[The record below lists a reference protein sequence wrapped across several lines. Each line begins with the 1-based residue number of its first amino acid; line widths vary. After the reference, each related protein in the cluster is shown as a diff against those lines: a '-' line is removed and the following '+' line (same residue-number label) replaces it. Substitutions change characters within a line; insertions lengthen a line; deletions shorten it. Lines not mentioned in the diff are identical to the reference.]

1 MSTGDACGVAVAEV
15 CVETNIRFSHLYFPI
30 HNRASSDTFAS
41 MIELR
46 HLHYFRTLAET
57 LHFGQA
63 AERLH
68 ISQPPLSRQIALLEE
83 ELGVKLFDRSRRRV
97 ELTEA
102 GQRFYL
108 DTGTVFAAFEQAKR
122 NALATAR
129 GAAGELSV
137 GFMMSTA
144 YSITPAITRRYSA
157 LFPQVNLKLTE
168 TLPLDLAQ
176 DISSGHK
183 DVAIMYRPQDCSGLE
198 TVTLY
203 REEMTLVLPPGHR
216 LNEQAVI
223 DPQALA
229 GEPFII
235 VPRRIAPAL
244 HDMIFNYCL
253 QHGVTPNIGME
264 INLQQTIV
272 NLVGEGLGI
281 AIVPRS
287 MRNMRLATTSFKPL
301 KGAPMIEVVAVW
313 KADNH
318 NPCIATFVEAARQAG
333 EQATLEDEAKR
344 GKEV

>member
-1 MSTGDACGVAVAEV
+1 
-15 CVETNIRFSHLYFPI
+15 
-30 HNRASSDTFAS
+30 

-46 HLHYFRTLAET
+46 HLQYFRTLAET
-57 LHFGQA
+57 LHFGRA

-83 ELGVKLFDRSRRRV
+83 ALGVKLFDRSRRRV

-122 NALATAR
+122 NALAAAR
-129 GAAGELSV
+129 GAAGALSV

-144 YSITPAITRRYSA
+144 YSITPAITRRYAA

-176 DISSGHK
+176 DITSGNK
-183 DVAIMYRPQDCSGLE
+183 DVAIMYRPQDCTGLE

-216 LNEQAVI
+216 LAEQAVVE
-223 DPQALA
+223 PRELA
-229 GEPFII
+229 GETFII

-244 HDMIFNYCL
+244 HDMICNYCL
-253 QHGVTPNIGME
+253 QHGVTPNIGLE
-264 INLQQTIV
+264 INMQQTIV
-272 NLVGEGLGI
+272 NLVGEGLGV
-281 AIVPRS
+281 AMVPRS
-287 MRNMRLATTSFKPL
+287 MRNMRLASTSFRPL
-301 KGAPMIEVVAVW
+301 REAPVIEVVAVW

-318 NPCIATFVEAARQAG
+318 NPCIATFVETALQAG
-333 EQATLEDEAKR
+333 EQATREDEAQR
-344 GKEV
+344 GAEQ

>member
-1 MSTGDACGVAVAEV
+1 
-15 CVETNIRFSHLYFPI
+15 
-30 HNRASSDTFAS
+30 

-46 HLHYFRTLAET
+46 HLQYFRTLAET
-57 LHFGQA
+57 LHFGRA

-108 DTGTVFAAFEQAKR
+108 DTATVFAAFEQAKR
-122 NALATAR
+122 NALAAAR

-144 YSITPAITRRYSA
+144 YSVTPVITRRYA
-157 LFPQVNLKLTE
+157 AQYPQVTLKLTE

-176 DISSGHK
+176 DISDGNK

-203 REEMTLVLPPGHR
+203 REEMTVVLPPGHR
-216 LNEQAVI
+216 LLEQPLI
-223 DPQALA
+223 DPTELA
-229 GEPFII
+229 GETFII

-253 QHGVTPNIGME
+253 QHGVTPNIGLE
-264 INLQQTIV
+264 INMQQTIV

-287 MRNMRLATTSFKPL
+287 MRNMRLATTTFRPL
-301 KGAPMIEVVAVW
+301 RDAPLIEVVAVW

-318 NPCIATFVEAARQAG
+318 NPCIAPFIESAQQAC
-333 EQATLEDEAKR
+333 LLVSREDNVA
-344 GKEV
+344 

>member
-1 MSTGDACGVAVAEV
+1 M
-15 CVETNIRFSHLYFPI
+15 
-30 HNRASSDTFAS
+30 
-41 MIELR
+41 
-46 HLHYFRTLAET
+46 
-57 LHFGQA
+57 
-63 AERLH
+63 
-68 ISQPPLSRQIALLEE
+68 
-83 ELGVKLFDRSRRRV
+83 KLFDRSRRRV

-122 NALATAR
+122 NALAAAR

-144 YSITPAITRRYSA
+144 YSITPAITRRYAA

-216 LNEQAVI
+216 LMQQELI
-223 DPQALA
+223 EPQSLA

-244 HDMIFNYCL
+244 HDMICNYCL

-272 NLVGEGLGI
+272 NLVGEGLGV

-301 KGAPMIEVVAVW
+301 RNAPVIEVVAVW

-318 NPCIATFVEAARQAG
+318 NPCIATFVEAALQAG
-333 EQATLEDEAKR
+333 EQATREDHAQRLLE
-344 GKEV
+344 G

>member
-1 MSTGDACGVAVAEV
+1 
-15 CVETNIRFSHLYFPI
+15 
-30 HNRASSDTFAS
+30 

-46 HLHYFRTLAET
+46 HLQYFRALAET
-57 LHFGQA
+57 LHFGRA

-83 ELGVKLFDRSRRRV
+83 ELGVKLFDRSRRHV
-97 ELTEA
+97 ELTDA

-122 NALATAR
+122 NALAAAR

-144 YSITPAITRRYSA
+144 YSVTPAITRRYA
-157 LFPQVNLKLTE
+157 AQYPQVNLKLTE
-168 TLPLDLAQ
+168 TLPMDLAQ
-176 DISSGHK
+176 DISSGSK

-198 TVTLY
+198 TVTIY
-203 REEMTLVLPPGHR
+203 REEMTVVLPPGHR
-216 LNEQAVI
+216 LLEQPLI
-223 DPQALA
+223 DPRDLA
-229 GEPFII
+229 AETFII

-244 HDMIFNYCL
+244 HDMIVNYCL
-253 QHGVTPNIGME
+253 QHGVTPNVGLE
-264 INLQQTIV
+264 INMQQTIV

-287 MRNMRLATTSFKPL
+287 MRNMRLATTTFRPL
-301 KGAPMIEVVAVW
+301 VAPPVVEVVAVW

-318 NPCIATFVEAARQAG
+318 NPCIATFVESAMRAG
-333 EQATLEDEAKR
+333 EEATLQDQ
-344 GKEV
+344 

>member
-1 MSTGDACGVAVAEV
+1 
-15 CVETNIRFSHLYFPI
+15 
-30 HNRASSDTFAS
+30 

-46 HLHYFRTLAET
+46 HLQYFRALAET
-57 LHFGQA
+57 LHFGRA

-83 ELGVKLFDRSRRRV
+83 ELGVKLFDRSRRHV
-97 ELTEA
+97 ELTDA

-122 NALATAR
+122 NALAAAR

-144 YSITPAITRRYSA
+144 YSVTPAITRRYA
-157 LFPQVNLKLTE
+157 AQYPQVNLKLTE
-168 TLPLDLAQ
+168 TLPMDLAQ
-176 DISSGHK
+176 DISSGSK

-198 TVTLY
+198 TVTIY
-203 REEMTLVLPPGHR
+203 REEMTVVLPPGHR
-216 LNEQAVI
+216 LLEQPLI
-223 DPQALA
+223 DPCDLA
-229 GEPFII
+229 AETFII

-244 HDMIFNYCL
+244 HDMIVNYCL
-253 QHGVTPNIGME
+253 QHGVTPNVGLE
-264 INLQQTIV
+264 INMQQTIV

-287 MRNMRLATTSFKPL
+287 MRNMRLTTTTFRPL
-301 KGAPMIEVVAVW
+301 VAPPVVEVVAVW

-318 NPCIATFVEAARQAG
+318 NPCIATFVESAMRAG
-333 EQATLEDEAKR
+333 EEATLQDQ
-344 GKEV
+344 

>member
-1 MSTGDACGVAVAEV
+1 
-15 CVETNIRFSHLYFPI
+15 
-30 HNRASSDTFAS
+30 

-46 HLHYFRTLAET
+46 HLQYFRTLAET
-57 LHFGQA
+57 LHFGRA

-108 DTGTVFAAFEQAKR
+108 DTGTVFSALEQAKR
-122 NALATAR
+122 NALAAAR

-144 YSITPAITRRYSA
+144 YSITPAITRRYAA
-157 LFPQVNLKLTE
+157 LYPQVSLKLTE

-176 DISSGHK
+176 DISSGNK

-198 TVTLY
+198 TVTIY
-203 REEMTLVLPPGHR
+203 REEMTVVLPPGHR
-216 LNEQAVI
+216 LQDEVLI
-223 DPQALA
+223 DPKELA
-229 GEPFII
+229 GETFII

-244 HDMIFNYCL
+244 HDMIVNYCL
-253 QHGVTPNIGME
+253 QHGVTPNVGLE
-264 INLQQTIV
+264 INMQQTIV

-287 MRNMRLATTSFKPL
+287 MRNMRLTTTTFKPL
-301 KGAPMIEVVAVW
+301 RDAPIIEVVAVW

-318 NPCIATFVEAARQAG
+318 NPCIATFIESAERAGIEAG
-333 EQATLEDEAKR
+333 EQVGL
-344 GKEV
+344 

>member
-1 MSTGDACGVAVAEV
+1 
-15 CVETNIRFSHLYFPI
+15 
-30 HNRASSDTFAS
+30 

-46 HLHYFRTLAET
+46 HLQYFRTLAET
-57 LHFGQA
+57 LHFGRA
-63 AERLH
+63 AELLH

-122 NALATAR
+122 NALAAAR

-144 YSITPAITRRYSA
+144 YSITPAITRRYA
-157 LFPQVNLKLTE
+157 ADYPQVSLKLTE
-168 TLPLDLAQ
+168 TLPLDLAE
-176 DISSGHK
+176 DISSGNK

-203 REEMTLVLPPGHR
+203 REEMTVVLPPGHP
-216 LNEQAVI
+216 LINQAVV
-223 DPQALA
+223 DPQQLA
-229 GEPFII
+229 GEKLII

-244 HDMIFNYCL
+244 HDIIFNYCL
-253 QHGVTPNIGME
+253 VHGVTPNIGME
-264 INLQQTIV
+264 INMQQTIV

-287 MRNMRLATTSFKPL
+287 MRNMRLATTCFRPL
-301 KGAPMIEVVAVW
+301 RGAPVIEVVAVW

-318 NPCIATFVEAARQAG
+318 NPCIAPFVETARGVG
-333 EQATLEDEAKR
+333 EQATREDEEQKQAASHL
-344 GKEV
+344 

>member
-1 MSTGDACGVAVAEV
+1 
-15 CVETNIRFSHLYFPI
+15 
-30 HNRASSDTFAS
+30 

-46 HLHYFRTLAET
+46 HLQYFRTLAET
-57 LHFGQA
+57 LHFGRA
-63 AERLH
+63 ADRLH

-108 DTGTVFAAFEQAKR
+108 DTATVFAALEQAKR
-122 NALATAR
+122 NAQAAAR

-144 YSITPAITRRYSA
+144 YSVTPAITRRYA
-157 LFPQVNLKLTE
+157 AQFPQVRLKLTE

-176 DISSGHK
+176 DISSGNK
-183 DVAIMYRPQDCSGLE
+183 DVAIMYRPQDCTGLE

-203 REEMTLVLPPGHR
+203 REKMTVVLPPGHR
-216 LNEQAVI
+216 LLTHATI
-223 DPQALA
+223 DPQELA
-229 GEPFII
+229 GETFII

-244 HDMIFNYCL
+244 HDMIFNFCL
-253 QHGVTPNIGME
+253 QHGVTPNIGLE
-264 INLQQTIV
+264 INMQQTIV

-287 MRNMRLATTSFKPL
+287 MCNMRLATTTFKPL
-301 KGAPMIEVVAVW
+301 RNAPVIEVVAVW
-313 KADNH
+313 KADNY
-318 NPCIATFVEAARQAG
+318 NPCIATFIESAQEACAQASS
-333 EQATLEDEAKR
+333 EELMS
-344 GKEV
+344 

>member
-1 MSTGDACGVAVAEV
+1 
-15 CVETNIRFSHLYFPI
+15 
-30 HNRASSDTFAS
+30 

-46 HLHYFRTLAET
+46 HLQYFRALAET
-57 LHFGQA
+57 LHFGRA

-68 ISQPPLSRQIALLEE
+68 ISQPPLSRQIALLED
-83 ELGVKLFDRSRRRV
+83 ELGVKLFDRSRRHV
-97 ELTEA
+97 ELTDA

-122 NALATAR
+122 NALAAAR

-144 YSITPAITRRYSA
+144 YSVTPAITRRYA
-157 LFPQVNLKLTE
+157 AQYPQVNLKLTE
-168 TLPLDLAQ
+168 TLPMDLAQ

-198 TVTLY
+198 TVTIY
-203 REEMTLVLPPGHR
+203 REEMTVVLPPGHR
-216 LNEQAVI
+216 LLEQPLI
-223 DPQALA
+223 DPRDLVA
-229 GEPFII
+229 ETFII

-244 HDMIFNYCL
+244 HDMIVNYCL
-253 QHGVTPNIGME
+253 QHGVTPNVGLE
-264 INLQQTIV
+264 INMQQTIV

-287 MRNMRLATTSFKPL
+287 MRNMRLTTTTFRPL
-301 KGAPMIEVVAVW
+301 VAPPVIEVVAVW

-318 NPCIATFVEAARQAG
+318 NPCIATFVESAMRAG
-333 EQATLEDEAKR
+333 EEATLQDQ
-344 GKEV
+344 

>member
-1 MSTGDACGVAVAEV
+1 MSTHRTCDAAVDMALKDNNEA
-15 CVETNIRFSHLYFPI
+15 HLYFPI
-30 HNRASSDTFAS
+30 HNKSSIDTFES
-41 MIELR
+41 IMIELR
-46 HLHYFRTLAET
+46 HLQYFRTLAET
-57 LHFGQA
+57 LHFGRA

-68 ISQPPLSRQIALLEE
+68 ISQPPLSRQIALLED
-83 ELGVKLFDRSRRRV
+83 ELGVRLFDRSRRRV

-122 NALATAR
+122 NALAAAR

-144 YSITPAITRRYSA
+144 YSVTPAITRRYA
-157 LFPQVNLKLTE
+157 AQFPQVSLKLTE

-176 DISSGHK
+176 DISSGNK

-198 TVTLY
+198 TVTLF
-203 REEMTLVLPPGHR
+203 REEMTVVLPPGHR
-216 LNEQAVI
+216 LLEQALI
-223 DPQALA
+223 DPRELA
-229 GEPFII
+229 GETFII

-253 QHGVTPNIGME
+253 QHGVTPNIGLE
-264 INLQQTIV
+264 INMQQTIV

-287 MRNMRLATTSFKPL
+287 MCNMRLATTTFKPL
-301 KGAPMIEVVAVW
+301 RDAPVIEVVAVW

-318 NPCIATFVEAARQAG
+318 NPCIATFIDSAQHACLQVTREAEAG
-333 EQATLEDEAKR
+333 
-344 GKEV
+344 